1 MPDPNARP
9 PLPEGSDRVAAWA
22 RQHRFAYEAYPN
34 AAWFAAW
41 EPFDT
46 MVSAETHYNA
56 VSWPL
61 PPGSVTVAEP
71 WYAPVDS
78 EPLDRTLLV
87 FVSHGGFLRRAAA
100 RGGEHF
106 NPRVAFLESAPPP
119 TVQLG
124 DAEWDRHML
133 TFAASGSEAAAAFP
147 PAARRLLSSWR
158 FSGHLEVRPG
168 GLVVHFA
175 GMKPTPGD
183 LERLPPA
190 VPKLV
195 AALLQR

>member
-22 RQHRFAYEAYPN
+22 RQHRATCEPYPN
-34 AAWFAAW
+34 PDWFQAW
-41 EPFDT
+41 EPHDS
-46 MVSAETHYNA
+46 MISAEAYFNA
-56 VSWPL
+56 ISWSL

-87 FVSHGGFLRRAAA
+87 FVSHPVFVRRAAA

-106 NPRVAFLESAPPP
+106 NTRVAFIENPPPP
-119 TVQLG
+119 TVQIG
-124 DAEWDRHML
+124 DKEWDSHML
-133 TFAASGSEAAAAFP
+133 TFAASGAEAAHAFP
-147 PAARRLLSSWR
+147 PAVRRLLASWR
-158 FSGHLEVRPG
+158 FSGHIEVRPG
-168 GLVVHFA
+168 GMVVHFA
-175 GMKPTPGD
+175 GMKPAPHD

-190 VPKLV
+190 MPKLV
-195 AALLQR
+195 AAFSAR